1 MKILKKPVNAKSRQG
16 FRDWYGMTPSGRILQ
31 SIEAA
36 YLQNYV
42 QLTYR
47 QTILQVGVL
56 GTEHI
61 FIAEDFKNQFFT
73 LSLDSDNRFSRGI
86 ALRGDVHA
94 LPVATGSID
103 LLLLPHVLEFVNDPH
118 AALREVE
125 RVLKPEGQLFVLCFN
140 PLSIRALL
148 QSTLSRDSF
157 GSFRLIPPYRVLD
170 WMSLLNLDARY
181 HAGFSTATAEVI
193 VSPRTWFQHSR
204 AYLSMAYAVRAIKR
218 TYTVIPIQP
227 SWVPAQGLL
236 AGQIAETS
244 VTHQP
249 RRAV

>member
-1 MKILKKPVNAKSRQG
+1 MKILKKPEHAKSRQD
-16 FRDWYGMTPSGRILQ
+16 FREWYGTTTCGRILQ

-36 YLQNYV
+36 YLQNFV

-73 LSLDSDNRFSRGI
+73 LSLDSDNQCSRGI

-94 LPVATGSID
+94 LPVATSSID
-103 LLLLPHVLEFVNDPH
+103 LLIFPHVLEFVENPH
-118 AALREVE
+118 AALREVD

-140 PLSIRALL
+140 PLSVRAWA
-148 QSTLSRDSF
+148 QSSLPRTAF
-157 GSFRLIPPYRVLD
+157 GSFRPIPPYRVLD
-170 WMSLLNLDARY
+170 WLSLLNLDARF

-193 VSPRTWFQHSR
+193 VGPRTWFQYSR
-204 AYLSMAYAVRAIKR
+204 AYLSMSYAVRAIKR
-218 TYTVIPIQP
+218 TYTLIPIQP

-244 VTHQP
+244 LTHQP
-249 RRAV
+249 RHSL